1 MLNLICSESD
11 PDRTSVSATSLVRR
25 DPEDEQVGGQGLIVR
40 DNIASPL
47 CQGEAD
53 SKCSG

>member
-1 MLNLICSESD
+1 MAQEIGKARPVEFGEND

-40 DNIASPL
+40 DNIAF
-47 CQGEAD
+47 QGR
-53 SKCSG
+53 